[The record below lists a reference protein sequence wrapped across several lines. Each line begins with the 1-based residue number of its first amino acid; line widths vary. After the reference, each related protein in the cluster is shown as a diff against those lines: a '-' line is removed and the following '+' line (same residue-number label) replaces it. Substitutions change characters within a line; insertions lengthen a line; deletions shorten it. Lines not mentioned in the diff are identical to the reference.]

1 MSYCLVYTT
10 FAEHSEAKQV
20 ALQLVESK
28 LAACVNIFPAI
39 TAIYC
44 WQGKIE
50 QGAEVAAL
58 IKTKD
63 DLFAAVERKIK
74 ALHSYETCCII
85 KLPITGGS
93 EKFLSWINSQLGQ
106 G

>member
-10 FAEHSEAKQV
+10 FAAHSEAKQV
-20 ALQLVESK
+20 ALQLVENR

-50 QGAEVAAL
+50 QGQEVAAL

-63 DLFAAVERKIK
+63 NLFAAVEHKIK
-74 ALHSYETCCII
+74 ALHSYENCCII
-85 KLPITGGS
+85 KLPLTGGS
-93 EKFLSWINSQLGQ
+93 EKFLSWINSQLSL
-106 G
+106 